1 MDRLA
6 SRLLFASLLLGACSS
21 ASGPI
26 EGTDGELAMEERLVG
41 GWDGASTS
49 GTSVLLIREGLSGTL
64 STTHLTSDDEAYE
77 LSFSIAGEVDEEDPE
92 LVVLTLACAEARMRP
107 LAVEAPIETPDPL
120 PSSTDETTGGE
131 TELPEERWDALDCAG
146 WELQLECGLAGEC
159 DAGCNLFCDV
169 TYFGDAFATA
179 AIELASVEDELD
191 HWQRV

>member
-6 SRLLFASLLLGACSS
+6 LPLLFASLLLGACST
-21 ASGPI
+21 ASGPL
-26 EGTDGELAMEERLVG
+26 EDMDGELAMEERLVG

-77 LSFSIAGEVDEEDPE
+77 LSFSIAGEIDEDDPE
-92 LVVLTLACAEARMRP
+92 LVVFSLSCAEARMRR
-107 LAVEAPIETPDPL
+107 LAAEDPGTTEPL
-120 PSSTDETTGGE
+120 PSATDDPTGGE
-131 TELPEERWDALDCAG
+131 MASDDERWSALDCAG
-146 WELQLECGLAGEC
+146 WGLQLECGLAGMCEA
-159 DAGCNLFCDV
+159 DCNMFCDV